1 MAVIEVRSMNA
12 ANLRV
17 ITENAIAYELQ
28 DYFTFEVPGAKY
40 TPAYKRRV
48 WDGKIRLFNAYS
60 GLLPA
65 GLMDYL
71 ATFAKDRGYEVCID
85 STVAQPEIKFD
96 CDKVREFIKA
106 LKPTANGQ
114 PLEPHDHQVD
124 AVCHA
129 LNQSRCVLLSP
140 TASGKSLA
148 IYSMVRY
155 YQNAIAPNRKIL
167 IVVPTIS
174 LVAQLYADFKDYSS
188 TVSWDANENCH
199 RIVGGES
206 KLTDKQIVIST
217 WQSIYKLPRAW
228 FDNFEVV
235 IGDEAHLFKAQSLNS
250 IMNKLTECPYRIA
263 LTGTLDG
270 SKIHKLAIEG
280 LFGPVHRVITT
291 RELMDRN
298 LLANLRIEC
307 LLLRYPPEVRKT
319 VCGLDYHSE
328 IDWLV
333 NCEKRNEFIA
343 FLASATRGNTLV
355 LFNYVEKHGKPL
367 FELIKKTAMTVI
379 EDRKV
384 FFVAGET
391 ELEQREGIRN
401 IVEKEDNAIIVA
413 SYGTFSTGINIR
425 SLKNVIFASP
435 SKSRI
440 RILQSIGR
448 QLRKCEGKHIAKLYD
463 IADDLHHGEN
473 LNYTLQHFLKRVKI
487 YESEQFRYKLVKM
500 PIDLKIVRPKEETK

>member
-1 MAVIEVRSMNA
+1 MNTA
-12 ANLRV
+12 YLRV
-17 ITENAIAYELQ
+17 IAENGVAYELQ
-28 DYFTFEVPGAKY
+28 DYFTFDVPGAKY

-48 WDGKIRLFNAYS
+48 WDGKVRLFNAYS

-71 ATFAKDRGYEVCID
+71 ATFSKDRNYELQVD
-85 STVAQPEIKFD
+85 SSVAQPEIKFD
-96 CDKVREFIKA
+96 CDKVKSFMMS
-106 LKPTANGQ
+106 LKPTANGT

-155 YQNAIAPNRKIL
+155 YQNAIAPNKKIL
-167 IVVPTIS
+167 IIVPTIS
-174 LVAQLYADFKDYSS
+174 LVAQLYSDFKDYSS
-188 TVSWDANENCH
+188 TTEWDADRNCH
-199 RIVGGES
+199 RIVGGEA
-206 KLTDKQIVIST
+206 KLTSKQIVIST

-235 IGDEAHLFKAQSLNS
+235 IGDEAHLFKAQSLNG
-250 IMNKLTECPYRIA
+250 IMNKLIECPYRIA

-280 LFGPVHRVITT
+280 MFGPVHRVISTK
-291 RELMDRN
+291 ELMERN

-307 LLLRYPPEVRKT
+307 LMLRYPPEVRKT
-319 VCGLDYHSE
+319 VCGLDYHGE
-328 IDWLV
+328 IEWLV

-343 FLASATRGNTLV
+343 FLASAARGNTLV

-367 FELIKKTAMTVI
+367 YELIQKTAMTVI
-379 EDRKV
+379 EGRKV

-401 IVEKEDNAIIVA
+401 IVEKEENAIIVA
-413 SYGTFSTGINIR
+413 SYGTFSTGINIK

-473 LNYTLQHFLKRVKI
+473 LNYTLKHFLKRVKI
-487 YESEQFRYKLVKM
+487 YESEQFRYKLVKL
-500 PIDLKIVRPKEETK
+500 PIDLRIQRPKGTS

>member
-1 MAVIEVRSMNA
+1 MAVIEVRIMNTA
-12 ANLRV
+12 YLRV
-17 ITENAIAYELQ
+17 VTENGIAHELQ
-28 DYFTFEVPGAKY
+28 EYFTFDVPGAKY

-60 GLLPA
+60 GLLPS

-71 ATFAKDRGYEVCID
+71 ATFAKDRNYELRVD
-85 STVAQPEIKFD
+85 SSVSQPEIKFD
-96 CDKVREFIKA
+96 CEKVKGFIKS
-106 LKPTANGQ
+106 LNPTADGK
-114 PLEPHDHQVD
+114 PLEPHDHQID

-148 IYSMVRY
+148 IYSMIRY

-167 IVVPTIS
+167 IIVPTIS
-174 LVAQLYADFKDYSS
+174 LVAQLYSDFKDYSG
-188 TVSWDANENCH
+188 TTNWNADKNCH

-206 KLTDKQIVIST
+206 KLTEKQIVIST

-235 IGDEAHLFKAQSLNS
+235 IGDEAHLFKSQSLTT
-250 IMNKLTECPYRIA
+250 IMNKLIDCPYRIA

-291 RELMDRN
+291 KELMDRN
-298 LLANLRIEC
+298 LLTNLRIEC
-307 LLLRYPPEVRKT
+307 LMLRYPMEVRKA
-319 VCGLDYHSE
+319 VCGLDYHNE
-328 IDWLV
+328 IDWLI
-333 NCEKRNEFIA
+333 NCDKRNEFIA
-343 FLASATRGNTLV
+343 FLAAATRGNTLV

-367 FELIKKTAMTVI
+367 YELIKKTATTVI
-379 EDRKV
+379 ENRKV

-391 ELEQREGIRN
+391 ELEQREGIRS
-401 IVEKEDNAIIVA
+401 IVEKEENAIIVA

-440 RILQSIGR
+440 RVLQSIGR
-448 QLRKCEGKHIAKLYD
+448 QLRKCDGKHIAKLYD

-487 YESEQFRYKLVKM
+487 YESEQFRYRLVKL
-500 PIDLKIVRPKEETK
+500 PIEMRIKRPKKENT